1 MTGLRRCFFIGEYV
15 PPNDVPTVTC
25 MEQAL
30 VNAPKGV
37 EVIILDDLNVRIQEP
52 RDVQEEELVMVVENY
67 RLEDMTAQFMTSR
80 SYIRVG
86 CWTWRIRMEDQ

>member
-1 MTGLRRCFFIGEYV
+1 MC
-15 PPNDVPTVTC
+15 PPNDAPTVTC
-25 MEQAL
+25 MDQAL

-37 EVIILDDLNVRIQEP
+37 EVIILGELNVRIQEP
-52 RDVQEEELVMVVENY
+52 RVVQEEELVMVVANY